1 MAARKKPEAGGDE
14 REGAGSLLLRT
25 LGERVRERRR
35 AAGLTLRDLGLLSGV
50 SERFLVLVEGG
61 KANVSVVRLDAI
73 ARALETSASALL
85 AEVSSEE
92 TITPAAKGPLVALL
106 GLRGAGKTTV
116 GSLAAARLGLPFVEL
131 DSLVV
136 ARAGMS
142 LTEIFEMQGAA
153 YFRRLEREE
162 LSRLLASGGGSPE
175 RSPRASTGGIVATSG
190 SLVTDHETFELL
202 RRVAVTV
209 WLRARPEDHF
219 QRVIDQGDAR
229 PMASRPAAMEELRA
243 ILRAR
248 RALYERAAHVIDT
261 SALGLERSI
270 DRLVKIVNTTSR
282 GRFLP
287 SAG

>member
-1 MAARKKPEAGGDE
+1 MHDVAARKKPDTGADE
-14 REGAGSLLLRT
+14 PEGAGSPLLRA

-35 AAGLTLRDLGLLSGV
+35 AAGLTLRDLGVASGV

-73 ARALETSASALL
+73 ARVLDTSASALL
-85 AEVSSEE
+85 ADAPTEAPR
-92 TITPAAKGPLVALL
+92 TATKGPLVALL
-106 GLRGAGKTTV
+106 GLRGAGKTTL
-116 GSLAAARLGLPFVEL
+116 GSRAAARIGLPFVEL
-131 DSLVV
+131 DSLVGT
-136 ARAGMS
+136 RAGMS
-142 LTEIFEMQGAA
+142 LTEIFEMHGTA

-162 LSRLLASGGGSPE
+162 LERLVTRGD
-175 RSPRASTGGIVATSG
+175 RGIVATSG

-202 RRVAVTV
+202 CREAVTV

-219 QRVIDQGDAR
+219 QRVIDQGDPR

-248 RALYERAAHVIDT
+248 RALYERAAHIIDT

-270 DRLVKIVNTTSR
+270 DRLVKIVNAASR
-282 GRFLP
+282 GRLP
-287 SAG
+287 APPVG

>member
-1 MAARKKPEAGGDE
+1 MAARKKPDAGADE
-14 REGAGSLLLRT
+14 PEGVGSPLLRV

-35 AAGLTLRDLGLLSGV
+35 AAGLTLRDLGVASGV

-73 ARALETSASALL
+73 ARALDTSASALL
-85 AEVSSEE
+85 ADAPTEA
-92 TITPAAKGPLVALL
+92 PRAAVKGPLVALL
-106 GLRGAGKTTV
+106 GLRGAGKTTL
-116 GSLAAARLGLPFVEL
+116 GSRAAARIGLPFVEL

-136 ARAGMS
+136 TRTGMS
-142 LTEIFEMQGAA
+142 LTEIFEMHGTA

-162 LSRLLASGGGSPE
+162 LTRLVTRGD
-175 RSPRASTGGIVATSG
+175 RGIVATSG

-202 RRVAVTV
+202 CREAVTV

-248 RALYERAAHVIDT
+248 RALYERAAHIIDT
-261 SALGLERSI
+261 SALGLERAI
-270 DRLVKIVNTTSR
+270 DRLVKIVNTASR
-282 GRFLP
+282 GRLP
-287 SAG
+287 APPVG